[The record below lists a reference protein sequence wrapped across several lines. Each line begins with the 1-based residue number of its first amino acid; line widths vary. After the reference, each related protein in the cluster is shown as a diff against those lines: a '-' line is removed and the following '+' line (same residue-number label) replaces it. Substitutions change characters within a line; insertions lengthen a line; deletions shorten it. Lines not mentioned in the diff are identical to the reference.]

1 MHVRSCMHIPFCIYN
16 YYKCII
22 HLIIYLYMCMY
33 MLRLGFAMLPPDFAP
48 EKTSLQR
55 PHVRPEGDGFV
66 PESEISV
73 ILRLAVPWE

>member
-1 MHVRSCMHIPFCIYN
+1 
-16 YYKCII
+16 
-22 HLIIYLYMCMY
+22 MY